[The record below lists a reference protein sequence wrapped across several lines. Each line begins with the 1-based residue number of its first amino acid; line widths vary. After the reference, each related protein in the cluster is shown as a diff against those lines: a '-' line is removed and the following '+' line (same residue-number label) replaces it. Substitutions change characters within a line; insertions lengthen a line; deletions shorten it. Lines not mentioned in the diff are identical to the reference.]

1 MVNWESLMEL
11 EKKLDLFL
19 AEEKENI
26 KSDLSKLIAVP
37 SVSAEKDGEYSFGK
51 ECARVLETALSIGES
66 NGFECE
72 NIDYYCGTI
81 MLPSNTDKE
90 VGIVTHLDVVPAGD
104 GWTYPCFELTEKDGL
119 YIGRGTEDDKG
130 PTIAALYT
138 LKFFKKEGIKL
149 PFSLKMIMGCDEE
162 MGMSDLPY
170 YLTKKKAPYFSFT
183 PDSGYPVCVGE
194 KGIMGV
200 EVKLCKLGERIISFV
215 GGNATNSVCDYSEA
229 VIITDLKE
237 FTLSDNITVTPLGDN
252 SVKITATGRTA
263 HAAYPEG
270 SENAIRRI
278 AEYITINSLLPTDSD
293 EYKAMKYLS
302 EILEGYLGEGLGINI
317 SDNESGYLTS
327 IGGMI
332 YDREGMLIQNINIRY
347 PVTKNGNLISELL
360 KNKAAS
366 KGFEAYSYYDKE
378 PYYFSPEKP
387 EIKALVEAYKAV
399 TGDSDETYTTGGG
412 TYARAFPNTVAFGVT
427 MKGSSGLLGDGRGGC
442 HERDEY
448 ITIKELHDSIK
459 IFVRSIINLSNL

>member
-1 MVNWESLMEL
+1 MVDREESMDLSR
-11 EKKLDLFL
+11 KLDLFIE
-19 AEEKENI
+19 EEKDNI
-26 KSDLSKLIAVP
+26 KNDLARLIRIP
-37 SVSAEKDGEYSFGK
+37 SVSSDKIGDYTFGEQ
-51 ECARVLETALSIGES
+51 CANVLETALEIGTE
-66 NGFECE
+66 NGFEVE
-72 NIDYYCGTI
+72 NIDYYCGSI
-81 MLPSNTDKE
+81 LLNSNVDKE

-104 GWTYPCFELTEKDGL
+104 GWNFPCFELTEKDGL

-149 PFSLKMIMGCDEE
+149 PFSLRMIMGCDEE
-162 MGMSDLPY
+162 MGMGDLPY
-170 YLTKKKAPYFSFT
+170 YLTKKKAPFFSFT

-200 EVKLCKLGERIISFV
+200 EVKLCKLGNRIVSFT

-229 VIITDLKE
+229 VIVTDVSNLPE
-237 FTLSDNITVTPLGDN
+237 AENITIIPFEDN
-252 SVKITATGRTA
+252 KVKITATGRTA

-270 SENAIRRI
+270 SNNAIKRI
-278 AEYITINSLLPTDSD
+278 AEYIVVNGLLPNDSE
-293 EYKAMKYLS
+293 EYKAMNYLT
-302 EILEGYLGEGLGINI
+302 EILDGYLGEGLGINTF
-317 SDNESGYLTS
+317 DNESGYLTS

-332 YDREGMLIQNINIRY
+332 YEREGVLIQNINIRY
-347 PVTKNGNLISELL
+347 PVTKNGNDISVLL
-360 KNKAAS
+360 KNNALE
-366 KGFEAYSYYDKE
+366 KGFEANSYYDKE

-387 EIKALVEAYKAV
+387 EIKALVNAYKTV

-427 MKGSSGLLGDGRGGC
+427 MKESGGLLGDGRGGC

-459 IFVRSIINLSNL
+459 IFVHAINNLASL